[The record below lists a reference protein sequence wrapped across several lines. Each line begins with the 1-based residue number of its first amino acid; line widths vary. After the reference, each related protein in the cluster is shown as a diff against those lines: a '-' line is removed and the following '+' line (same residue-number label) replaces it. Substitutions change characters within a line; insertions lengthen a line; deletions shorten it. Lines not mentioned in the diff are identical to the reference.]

1 MHQRTVEQVGDG
13 READVRM
20 RQHVDAAAGRQ
31 HGRPHLVEEDE
42 RADEAGGARAGST
55 RRTTRLPMSLSRGV
69 SRVLIEADMVGNLVV
84 EAGRVRR
91 SPCRW

>member
-42 RADEAGGARAGST
+42 RADEAGARGQHAAHDE
-55 RRTTRLPMSLSRGV
+55 V
-69 SRVLIEADMVGNLVV
+69 ADVFR
-84 EAGRVRR
+84 AA
-91 SPCRW
+91 